1 MKTTWTTENLHR
13 HLQNTDVDGGSVEAT
28 GLVVEMLKMFLLSSE
43 RLLKMKGFFR
53 AGGVLSD
60 ERANVF
66 KISSTSPGA
75 STDSIYETNLQYVH
89 SIANKSNTL
98 KQKQKHT
105 PASHQQFSD

>member
-43 RLLKMKGFFR
+43 MLLKMKGFFR
-53 AGGVLSD
+53 AGGELSD

-66 KISSTSPGA
+66 KISTTSPGA

-89 SIANKSNTL
+89 TIANKSNTY
-98 KQKQKHT
+98 KKNTHT
-105 PASHQQFSD
+105 CQPSTIF